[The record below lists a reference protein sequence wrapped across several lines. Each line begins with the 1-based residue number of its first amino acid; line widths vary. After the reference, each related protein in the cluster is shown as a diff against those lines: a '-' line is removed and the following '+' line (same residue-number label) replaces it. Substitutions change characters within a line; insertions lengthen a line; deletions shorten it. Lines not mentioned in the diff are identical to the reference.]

1 MASNSWRK
9 KLRCCQDHGFIFY
22 GVLPKVCSE
31 THISCHATF
40 SNYYLT
46 IYPCLVLSRAMQ
58 QCMQQAGLGNRQ
70 QQQSSMAQHSLIYN
84 PNSEERN
91 SFENAGVVVEFPMN
105 NFTITFYIVRQIDAA
120 AAAMLGP
127 RPNEMYNMMMILQ
140 PNENSSLLEEARKY
154 MRNQASGIPIY

>member
-1 MASNSWRK
+1 MNQIIQMQLHKGFVPITKKSQQSLEEYGFKQLEEEAQMLSRSWIHF
-9 KLRCCQDHGFIFY
+9 LRCAQQ
-22 GVLPKVCSE
+22 LPKVCSE

-105 NFTITFYIVRQIDAA
+105 NFTITFQLDRQ
-120 AAAMLGP
+120 
-127 RPNEMYNMMMILQ
+127 LQ
-140 PNENSSLLEEARKY
+140 QQQLCQGHGQ
-154 MRNQASGIPIY
+154 MRCTI